1 MTNLV
6 VPTVGASA
14 DLDTSVELIRST
26 QKVAAQFSDIFGGD
40 VIKAD
45 DKQGIINNLKMPDE

>member
-6 VPTVGASA
+6 VPTIGASP
-14 DLDTSVELIRST
+14 DLDTSVELIGPT

-45 DKQGIINNLKMPDE
+45 DKQGIINNLEIPNE